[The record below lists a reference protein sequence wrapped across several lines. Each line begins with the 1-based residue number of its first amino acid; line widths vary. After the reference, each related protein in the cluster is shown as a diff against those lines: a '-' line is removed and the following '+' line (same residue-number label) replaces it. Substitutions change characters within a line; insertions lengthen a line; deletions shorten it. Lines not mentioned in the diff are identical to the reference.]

1 MKQLTEQE
9 RRRWVRRA
17 AYVAPAFEILTAGLA
32 GDRDLGKKLAR
43 GLHDENTR
51 SARLW
56 PLFRTFSR
64 DRNSLEIWDEC
75 CLRLARFRA
84 DVACCVEVGYLGLED
99 ELAHLA
105 DEFGNQEEE

>member
-9 RRRWVRRA
+9 RLRWVRSA

-56 PLFRTFSR
+56 PLFLTFLR
-64 DRNSLEIWDEC
+64 DCNSLEVWDEF
-75 CLRLARFRA
+75 CLWLARFRA
-84 DVACCVEVGYLGLED
+84 DVACGVEVGYLDLWD

-105 DEFGNQEEE
+105 DELGNQEEE